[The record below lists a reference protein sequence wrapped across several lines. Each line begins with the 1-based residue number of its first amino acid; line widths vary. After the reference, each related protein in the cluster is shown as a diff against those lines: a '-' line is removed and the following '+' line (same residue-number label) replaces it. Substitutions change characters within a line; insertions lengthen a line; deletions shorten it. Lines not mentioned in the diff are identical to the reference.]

1 MPSFRKPEKQAERVV
16 RRNLALGTP
25 RHTNPDD
32 GKIHSVRT
40 SRNYRQALVQ
50 VARWMQANGHM
61 QGLHRMDEDLAYA
74 YLEERA
80 EVVRQKTLD
89 LDRQAIQTLPDIGKL
104 TPVRSALAP
113 TKLTTSGRA
122 YTPLQ
127 VKMIASAQIDTN
139 TLATLIAHAAGL
151 RAHELFT
158 LRPAAEQPASTHRV
172 WSDYR
177 FFGRS
182 DQKRYSVVGKGGL
195 VREVMIPHRLV
206 VYLEARRLDTPQPVI
221 DRDVRY
227 LKGYDMGGGH
237 TWAKSFSSASQRVL
251 NWSTG
256 AHGLRHSYAQERIDE
271 LQMHGVWYDDAL
283 EIVSQE
289 MGHFRATITKVYL
302 R

>member
-1 MPSFRKPEKQAERVV
+1 MPSFRTPEKQAERVI

-25 RHTNPDD
+25 RHSNRDD

-61 QGLHRMDEDLAYA
+61 QGLHRLDEALAQA

-80 EVVRQKTLD
+80 RVVRQKTLD
-89 LDRQAIQTLPDIGKL
+89 LDRQAIQTLPGIGKL
-104 TPVRSALAP
+104 TPVRSALKP
-113 TKLTTSGRA
+113 TMLTTSGRA

-127 VKMIASAQIDTN
+127 VQMIASAQTPPHA
-139 TLATLIAHAAGL
+139 LATCIAHAAGL

-158 LRPAAEQPASTHRV
+158 LRPANEQPASMHRV
-172 WSDYR
+172 WSAYR
-177 FFGRS
+177 FFGRP
-182 DQKRYSVVGKGGL
+182 DQLRYSVAGKGGL
-195 VREVMIPHRLV
+195 VREVMIPQRLAV
-206 VYLEARRLDTPQPVI
+206 HLEARRLAAPQPVI
-221 DRDVRY
+221 DREVRY

-237 TWAKSFSSASQRVL
+237 TWAKSFSSASQRIL
-251 NWSTG
+251 KWSTG